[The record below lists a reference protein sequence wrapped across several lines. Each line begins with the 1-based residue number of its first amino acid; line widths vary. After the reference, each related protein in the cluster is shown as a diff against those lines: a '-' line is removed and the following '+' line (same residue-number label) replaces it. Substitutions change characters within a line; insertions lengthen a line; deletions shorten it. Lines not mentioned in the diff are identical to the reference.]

1 MIIPFRYIV
10 LVSGNGSCILV
21 IDTQDT
27 IDLGIYRRD
36 SLDASVLFGRFN
48 GGVSQGNQ
56 SAIGFR
62 FRLAS
67 SDAAS
72 GCRMYRLV
80 DVRIDDAD
88 RSHCSATAQKCCAQ
102 YSK

>member
-1 MIIPFRYIV
+1 MIISFRYIV

-36 SLDASVLFGRFN
+36 SLDASVLFGGLNR
-48 GGVSQGNQ
+48 GITQGNQ
-56 SAIGFR
+56 SAIGFG
-62 FRLAS
+62 FRLTS
-67 SDAAS
+67 PDTTG

>member
-1 MIIPFRYIV
+1 MIISFRYIV

-56 SAIGFR
+56 SAIGFG
-62 FRLAS
+62 FRLTS
-67 SDAAS
+67 PDTTG
-72 GCRMYRLV
+72 GCRHLRLI
-80 DVRIDDAD
+80 DVRIDDTD
-88 RSHCSATAQKCCAQ
+88 RTHCSATAQKCCAQ

>member
-10 LVSGNGSCILV
+10 LVSGNSSCVLV
-21 IDTQDT
+21 IDSQDT
-27 IDLGIYRRD
+27 INLGIYRRD
-36 SLDASVLFGRFN
+36 SLDASVLFGGLNR
-48 GGVSQGNQ
+48 GITQGNQ

-62 FRLAS
+62 FRLTS

-80 DVRIDDAD
+80 NVRIDDAD